1 MHKLNPLEIISHI
14 ENGTIE
20 VKKMNIQD
28 CIVATLIYEVIL
40 VFIGGLFVKTNSNSL
55 LKVFISNSLMALV
68 IFAVTTI
75 LFYGL
80 YLIAIDEKNICE
92 KISKKFTIRNIFYL
106 TIAVVGFKIISND
119 LVVFILDP
127 FSKMLMPQFTLK
139 AISEVTQ
146 ISFLMYTC
154 IIGPAMEELVFRGV
168 VLGGLLKMYSAKKS
182 IIISSILFGISHLNG
197 IQFINAFML
206 GVFMGYI
213 YVKIKSIYLCM
224 YSHVLFN
231 SIGFVI
237 IYLPKIQ
244 NLTIIVPITI
254 LGCLFIIHGLKK
266 VSMLNKKVDRKCS
279 KNIT

>member
-1 MHKLNPLEIISHI
+1 MYKLNPLEIISHI
-14 ENGTIE
+14 ENRTIE

-28 CIVATLIYEVIL
+28 CIVATLIYDVIL

-80 YLIAIDEKNICE
+80 YSIAIDEKSICK

-182 IIISSILFGISHLNG
+182 IIISSTLFGISHLNG

-206 GVFMGYI
+206 GAFMGYI

-244 NLTIIVPITI
+244 NLMIIVPITI
-254 LGCLFIIHGLKK
+254 LGCLFMIYGLKK
-266 VSMLNKKVDRKCS
+266 VSMSNKKVDRKCS